1 MMLFVRIPL
10 AHTSVDVNL
19 ALKET
24 SVNIVSI

>member
-10 AHTSVDVNL
+10 APTFVDVNL
-19 ALKET
+19 VLKET